1 MGASS
6 QVPSSPR
13 CRSQSRSSRSSRSGR
28 SAQSKRWRD
37 LRAGLPAMCG
47 RVAPRLP
54 TSRPRPSLH
63 WAPVTQPENRGTFS
77 FQHQRSGNCCARP
90 QGFVRVSQEDV
101 ARIATHLGLSK
112 RAFRSRYVAAD
123 GRRLVERQ
131 GGGDIFLEAGQPASC
146 RIHPVR
152 PARCRSWP
160 FWPELLDDP
169 PRCERPGDSVRHP
182 AAPGRKRSLRRSALP
197 GRQRAEALHGEIH
210 EGTNL
215 RR

>member
-1 MGASS
+1 M
-6 QVPSSPR
+6 
-13 CRSQSRSSRSSRSGR
+13 
-28 SAQSKRWRD
+28 
-37 LRAGLPAMCG
+37 
-47 RVAPRLP
+47 
-54 TSRPRPSLH
+54 
-63 WAPVTQPENRGTFS
+63 
-77 FQHQRSGNCCARP
+77 
-90 QGFVRVSQEDV
+90 RVSQEDV

-169 PRCERPGDSVRHP
+169 AALREARRFCPGIRPRPVGSAHSDGVRSQGGS
-182 AAPGRKRSLRRSALP
+182 GRKRSMVKSTKARTFGAR
-197 GRQRAEALHGEIH
+197 
-210 EGTNL
+210 
-215 RR
+215 